1 MSTNWFEPLLLLG
14 KTLKRGCM
22 NVCEWM
28 NVICT
33 VKCFVPRQ
41 MFKVDLWQEQKLP
54 LQYFSESFNDVE

>member
-1 MSTNWFEPLLLLG
+1 
-14 KTLKRGCM
+14 M

-33 VKCFVPRQ
+33 VKCFVPRH

-54 LQYFSESFNDVE
+54 LQYFSENFNDVE